1 VRKRKD
7 AIALFELIGK
17 DKIRT
22 PGESPSPEPAAATA
36 VVAPR
41 PAPAAPRPSMPV
53 AAPAGPRPLAPA
65 PAPAAAR
72 PAPQGPPSLVSAA
85 TRLSAALAGGRPAIA
100 AMGKQLRFTLNV
112 GWAVGIG
119 ASLVVLLVLA
129 FVLGRASAGSK
140 APAAAGPQDDL
151 AVALNASAE
160 QPVQTADQAPA
171 TPTARR
177 VSGRYYLIIQTTLG
191 ANAEQ
196 DAQAIAGWLNG
207 KGEPASVVRNKA
219 GQYFV
224 MSQTG
229 FGSDSS
235 PQAQE
240 YAKSI
245 EVLGKQYRDEGGQYN
260 LSQSPGGRFKPW
272 FYSQP

>member
-1 VRKRKD
+1 
-7 AIALFELIGK
+7 
-17 DKIRT
+17 
-22 PGESPSPEPAAATA
+22 
-36 VVAPR
+36 
-41 PAPAAPRPSMPV
+41 
-53 AAPAGPRPLAPA
+53 
-65 PAPAAAR
+65 
-72 PAPQGPPSLVSAA
+72 
-85 TRLSAALAGGRPAIA
+85 
-100 AMGKQLRFTLNV
+100 
-112 GWAVGIG
+112 
-119 ASLVVLLVLA
+119 LVLV

-140 APAAAGPQDDL
+140 APPAAPQDDL
-151 AVALNASAE
+151 AAALDPSVD
-160 QPVQTADQAPA
+160 QPAQTANQTPPAPA
-171 TPTARR
+171 APTARR